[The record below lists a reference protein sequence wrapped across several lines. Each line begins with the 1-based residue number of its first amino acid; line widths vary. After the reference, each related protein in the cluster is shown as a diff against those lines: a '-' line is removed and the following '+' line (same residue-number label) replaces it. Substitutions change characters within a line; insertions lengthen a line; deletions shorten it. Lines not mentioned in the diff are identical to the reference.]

1 MSPPMRFPELPNA
14 PAALKAE
21 LLITTPMFLG
31 DGGQRATSIRP
42 PSIKGALRFW
52 WRALQWPRLY
62 QRHGQVSSALADLHA
77 QEAELFGLAAG
88 HKKAHSDNSNN
99 HETGGQG
106 RFRIRIAQPE
116 VKLENDYR
124 PPASVQYLLGQ
135 GLYNLSD
142 GVLRK
147 PLKQCSRF
155 ALELTAKPGRHTVT
169 EAQWKCLEEAL
180 LCWGLLGGL
189 GARARKGFGS
199 VSLQTLE
206 GGAYQAPQNREE
218 YETLLQT
225 LLSTLQGQDGKLP
238 PFTAFS
244 SVSRVDIALEGKS
257 TDKVLETLGDEMQ
270 MYRAYGYKGYVGKKE
285 AERKFINDHHNVL
298 HAAETG
304 YLLHC
309 PRRVVFGLPHNYK
322 FSSLPSPNNKVDIS
336 SDYGEADRRS
346 SPLLLHIHEL
356 PNGKALGVGA
366 LLPAVF
372 LPAREA
378 LKVKARG
385 KTSRLSLHLGDIDWT
400 VLHDYLDRFA
410 QRKSLIAPLIPNAQE
425 AQG

>member
-1 MSPPMRFPELPNA
+1 MRFPELPNA

-169 EAQWKCLEEAL
+169 EAQWQCLEEAL

-270 MYRAYGYKGYVGKKE
+270 LYRSYGRNQKVNRQP
-285 AERKFINDHHNVL
+285 AEQNFTDDHDLVL
-298 HAAETG
+298 HAINSDSLTQA
-304 YLLHC
+304 
-309 PRRVVFGLPHNYK
+309 PRRTVFGLPHNYF
-322 FSSLPSPNNKVDIS
+322 FSSIKKGYEIS
-336 SDYGEADRRS
+336 AALGDRRA
-346 SPLLLHIHEL
+346 SPLLLHVHQL
-356 PNGKALGVGA
+356 PQGEVLGVA
-366 LLPAVF
+366 SLLPAVF
-372 LPAREA
+372 LPPEKAQ
-378 LKVKARG
+378 LKVGSRR
-385 KTSRLSLHLGDIDWT
+385 KTEYSLRNSDIDWT

-410 QRKSLIAPLIPNAQE
+410 QRKSLIAPLTPNAKE